1 MLIENLQS
9 QFKVLTDRI
18 DAMSLRERALIF
30 ITLLVALYF
39 IAVNVIFGPISL
51 EKDQLQKQINQKREE
66 ARVMEVQV
74 QSVLSAGG
82 QDPQLAKQKK
92 IAALL
97 ENLKNM
103 DVSLQKVTA
112 GLVPPKEMARLV
124 EQMLLKN
131 RGLKVIKLESL
142 PATPLLEKTG
152 ESGAKAAEGTVYKH
166 GMRIEFKGGYMDT
179 LHYLKSLEALPW
191 KVFWGQVALSAEKYP
206 ESKVNLLIYTLST
219 HQGWIGI

>member
-152 ESGAKAAEGTVYKH
+152 ESGGKTVEGMVYKH

-206 ESKVNLLIYTLST
+206 DSKVNLLIYTLST

>member
-1 MLIENLQS
+1 MALENLQS
-9 QFKVLTDRI
+9 QFKGLTDRI

-39 IAVNVIFGPISL
+39 IAVHVIFGPISL
-51 EKDQLQKQINQKREE
+51 EKDRLQKQINQKREE
-66 ARVMEVQV
+66 TRLMEVQV
-74 QSVLSAGG
+74 QGVLSAGAQG
-82 QDPQLAKQKK
+82 AHLAKQKK
-92 IAALL
+92 LAALQ

-103 DVSLQKVTA
+103 DASLQQVTT

-131 RGLKVIKLESL
+131 RGLQVIKLESL
-142 PATPLLEKTG
+142 PAVPLLENAGKSGGKT
-152 ESGAKAAEGTVYKH
+152 ADGTVYKH

-179 LHYLKSLEALPW
+179 LRYLRSLEAMPW

-206 ESKVNLLIYTLST
+206 DSRVNLLIYTLST
-219 HQGWIGI
+219 DQGWIGI